1 MKKQKK
7 FLSLFL
13 ASLTLLSILSNSI
26 LVSAKSFEDPYSKY
40 MVDSYIET
48 TNDYIYGLADRL
60 IKFTP
65 SKDVCVD
72 FLYQEILLHRAL
84 LFTTSNIESFTKN
97 PELLDITDDISDY
110 YSGELKEM
118 REALTNL
125 ITLLKTT
132 DFKNDDTA
140 YMKDYKAVIDKMVS
154 ELSTTNAKESDEA
167 TYLKQSL
174 AILDAIYSLAEN
186 SLKYSKNTLTKEI
199 AESIIKNTDTYINS
213 LQALQKT
220 IK

>member
-48 TNDYIYGLADRL
+48 TNDYINGLTDRL

-72 FLYQEILLHRAL
+72 FLY
-84 LFTTSNIESFTKN
+84 
-97 PELLDITDDISDY
+97 
-110 YSGELKEM
+110 
-118 REALTNL
+118 
-125 ITLLKTT
+125 
-132 DFKNDDTA
+132 
-140 YMKDYKAVIDKMVS
+140 
-154 ELSTTNAKESDEA
+154 
-167 TYLKQSL
+167 
-174 AILDAIYSLAEN
+174 
-186 SLKYSKNTLTKEI
+186 
-199 AESIIKNTDTYINS
+199 
-213 LQALQKT
+213 
-220 IK
+220 